1 VGFHLKDTDHGW
13 KARLKG
19 LLALKA
25 PAHIDVGILDTGE
38 AEADGTSVLDVAL
51 WNEFGTATIPERS
64 FIRAWFDEAEP
75 ALREDFTKLM
85 QGVAAGKRTRAEVL
99 DPNTEVAF
107 PESVVSLFRGTG
119 MVRRR
124 CGDPSNDVVR
134 FLRRRLAGGCQ
145 QPAQAKLPLIQ
156 VLGLGNAVRVQHE
169 RRPGRQDHAAG
180 RAFRML
186 YQAEHHAGRDMV
198 RRDRAIR

>member
-99 DPNTEVAF
+99 DLMGQRMVGQVQARMSAGIPPPNKPAT
-107 PESVVSLFRGTG
+107 
-119 MVRRR
+119 VRRK
-124 CGDPSNDVVR
+124 GSST
-134 FLRRRLAGGCQ
+134 
-145 QPAQAKLPLIQ
+145 PLIDTG
-156 VLGLGNAVRVQHE
+156 VLRSSVTYRTGG
-169 RRPGRQDHAAG
+169 G
-180 RAFRML
+180 
-186 YQAEHHAGRDMV
+186 
-198 RRDRAIR
+198 